1 MLLPMDTRT
10 IPQSNTAAFFLQS
23 VIAFGASLAAAVIGM
38 LYLPMDPWQRGF
50 IGITM
55 LFLTSSTFTL
65 AKVVRD
71 RQEQAAVMARLDEAR
86 VERLIADHDPY
97 LPNKTNAA

>member
-1 MLLPMDTRT
+1 MDTRT
-10 IPQSNTAAFFLQS
+10 IPQSTTAAFFIQS
-23 VIAFGASLAAAVIGM
+23 VIAFGASLAAAIVGM

-50 IGITM
+50 IGITI

-65 AKVVRD
+65 SKVVRD
-71 RQEQAAVMARLDEAR
+71 RQEQAQVMARIDEAR

-97 LPNKTNAA
+97 THNKTNAA